1 MADVTHVRRGTSF
14 IWDDG
19 KDAANQHRHG
29 MAFRVAV
36 EAFFDPFA
44 RVVDA
49 SRHQQNRD
57 KLDMIARLLLERETL
72 DGRDIEEIAKFGRLL
87 KDADRVPANDTP
99 AEGLP
104 KPEGAEGA
112 QAVATAAP
120 IV

>member
-49 SRHQQNRD
+49 SQNHQNRD
-57 KLDMIARLLLERETL
+57 KLIGCLDDTRMVAVVHVEL
-72 DGRDIEEIAKFGRLL
+72 DG
-87 KDADRVPANDTP
+87 DAYRIISAWP
-99 AEGLP
+99 
-104 KPEGAEGA
+104 
-112 QAVATAAP
+112 ATAAERAQYDS
-120 IV
+120 

>member
-29 MAFRVAV
+29 MAFRVSV

-57 KLDMIARLLLERETL
+57 KLIGYLDDNRWVAVVHLEL
-72 DGRDIEEIAKFGRLL
+72 DG
-87 KDADRVPANDTP
+87 DAYRIISAWP
-99 AEGLP
+99 
-104 KPEGAEGA
+104 
-112 QAVATAAP
+112 ATAEERAYYDS
-120 IV
+120 